1 MDFEAYLYDRV
12 LPVIQSWNEK
22 DIYAISFFVYCNE
35 AYCYNEIS
43 NVSEFCISYCTEEGC
58 GHASP
63 FSEERWNLPLCRQ
76 DETYIINP
84 EDGDAGM
91 QALFAWYKELGLD
104 NIGYENCEE
113 MYDENMTYIGKGPV
127 GYYEL
132 LCAVSNVARRLQLE
146 GKIKEKF
153 WPIPIIVHALEFYDL
168 IGEVTARANP
178 GGEAAPF
185 LQFLQ
190 ESEEAAARAWEEYVQ
205 ERDKSSDNCV

>member
-1 MDFEAYLYDRV
+1 
-12 LPVIQSWNEK
+12 
-22 DIYAISFFVYCNE
+22 
-35 AYCYNEIS
+35 
-43 NVSEFCISYCTEEGC
+43 
-58 GHASP
+58 
-63 FSEERWNLPLCRQ
+63 
-76 DETYIINP
+76 
-84 EDGDAGM
+84 M

-153 WPIPIIVHALEFYDL
+153 GPIPIIVHALEFYDL